1 MEFGLTGARRER
13 RDAMFDGARKRLH
26 DASGPSS
33 EQLSAPPSESPSRPF
48 TRERWRA
55 VAELG
60 ATGLCLPGE
69 HGGGGLGALDTA
81 LCLEALSE
89 GCGDTGL
96 AFAVS
101 AHLLACCVAIRD
113 NAGEEV
119 RAELLPGLASGE
131 LIAANAMTEDEAG
144 SDVSRLATTA
154 QRDGDH
160 YVLDGVK
167 SFASNAPMADV
178 LVTYAVTDPAL
189 GFLGISAFAVP
200 RDLPGVRVGEPMA
213 KMGLDSCPAGRVE
226 FSGCRVPARFRL
238 GPEGGGS
245 TVFQG
250 SMAWERACL
259 PAVYLGMM
267 EEQLRRA
274 VEHARARRQFG
285 RALGDFQAVSHR
297 LVTMK
302 QRLEGARLLLYRAC
316 WALDEKDPDAATAA
330 ALSKIAVSEAAV
342 ASSLDAI
349 QIFGATGYLGAAG
362 VERQLRDAVPSTI
375 FSGTTEIQRELVA
388 RGLGL

>member
-1 MEFGLTGARRER
+1 MEFGLTGARGER

-26 DASGPSS
+26 DASESS
-33 EQLSAPPSESPSRPF
+33 FESPSESPSRPF

-55 VAELG
+55 AAGLG
-60 ATGLCLPGE
+60 ATGLCLPE
-69 HGGGGLGALDTA
+69 QHGGGGLGALDTA

-113 NAGEEV
+113 NAGEDV
-119 RAELLPGLASGE
+119 LAELLPGLASGE

-154 QRDGDH
+154 RRDGDC

-178 LVTYAVTDPAL
+178 LVTYAVTDPTL

-316 WALDEKDPDAATAA
+316 WALDEQEPGAATAA